1 MTTQHF
7 VDKTLEERADEREA
21 AARNRTM
28 TKVAGALVNLG
39 LAVSALLTIAYL
51 TLLTQEAAGLLDP
64 WGYVLGGLVGV
75 VAIIPAELGLIIWR
89 ERLAGERQITSFQR
103 GTAVVAMLLAGVFSA
118 LTTSSFFSYT
128 LPQLFPPSY
137 LAIAPTLNVGAIV
150 GAWIVFILAVVFYAV
165 SSRETQQN
173 LASAAAFQS
182 MFDARV
188 AVLRSSAEAVRTGA
202 QNTVVAMEQM
212 GVFERDARRLIVGS
226 LGYDADALATLP
238 HLAKTII
245 DQPPD
250 DGSATDGPATDG
262 ATQSATGGQRGY
274 FDAYQY
280 ALAEFTAGRGGKMDR
295 QWLADEFNLTPQQ
308 VTGAINDAYREHQAH
323 KQRPQPATPAPIDQP
338 FGLPAINLVDLG
350 YNSPANGSPTTA
362 TDLGQ
367 QEADG
372 ERMAFYPVSEAPA
385 GSPQSLTFGGDEWKM
400 MWIGSDGYPYSRSA
414 RMPADTQTAWD
425 AFSEMLPPGM
435 TFDRFV
441 ELHEQHNRYQQE
453 KLAGN
458 FTNGRSNGRQ
468 GA

>member
-21 AARNRTM
+21 AARSRTM

-39 LAVSALLTIAYL
+39 LGVSALLTIAYL

-64 WGYVLGGLVGV
+64 WGYVLGGLVGI

-89 ERLAGERQITSFQR
+89 ERLAGERQITGFQR

-238 HLAKTII
+238 HLAKTTI
-245 DQPPD
+245 DQPPAD
-250 DGSATDGPATDG
+250 DPSTDGPPTDG
-262 ATQSATGGQRGY
+262 PPADGPPA
-274 FDAYQY
+274 DA
-280 ALAEFTAGRGGKMDR
+280 
-295 QWLADEFNLTPQQ
+295 
-308 VTGAINDAYREHQAH
+308 
-323 KQRPQPATPAPIDQP
+323 RPTFPSDYE
-338 FGLPAINLVDLG
+338 INLVDLAEQVTF
-350 YNSPANGSPTTA
+350 NPVNTVTPGSPKILTH
-362 TDLGQ
+362 
-367 QEADG
+367 DG
-372 ERMAFYPVSEAPA
+372 KEWLETWV
-385 GSPQSLTFGGDEWKM
+385 GGDGITYAQPTKLS
-400 MWIGSDGYPYSRSA
+400 SDA
-414 RMPADTQTAWD
+414 ATAWHD
-425 AFSEMLPPGM
+425 AKQRGIVPDGM
-435 TFDRFV
+435 SWDRFKK
-441 ELHEQHNRYQQE
+441 LHTT
-453 KLAGN
+453 GN
-458 FTNGRSNGRQ
+458 FTNGRSSGRQ